1 MADPAAPPPPPAGG
15 GQQPGAAAE
24 NDVDIPNLDTALLET
39 LFYNEMLLMDDPT
52 HTFDMSA
59 ILDGRCRLGLGS
71 AGCSEAEDSVGD
83 STFTTDG
90 GSYANS
96 SFKTPAATAP
106 LTPAAAARG
115 GEVPEVLLPSLSEA
129 TAAANL
135 GPSSPLAPQSPSGAP
150 SEPPLEQID
159 VHAASM
165 ATALPP
171 AYVAPPPMPGLA
183 PTTMEPPVISGGGL
197 PALAARAMLTRAQ
210 QDHRTQQW
218 EQGELTEQLVQ
229 QLQGSGVGVG
239 AGRRLPGHEPSQA
252 PRGESLSR
260 PRDAVLPPPAPT
272 AVTIAPTMVPPAPAP
287 ATAPLTPILAAAAV
301 PLAPA
306 PSYQPISPV
315 SRPVA
320 VCRPRTALETP
331 PSSTATP
338 AAPSNLPPPREDRQ
352 PSSTAA
358 TQIILPQQLHLPPPP
373 IQTLQPPARSVPP
386 SSLTRAERQFPAMA
400 APPLFS
406 PQPLGARAPEDQS
419 KPHGG
424 VQQPQS
430 QPTAGVRAEAV
441 PPEQAQQATQLVT
454 QFATLASH
462 LGISLPPQVLASLT
476 AAAQQKLQLGVYLPQ
491 VADPPSP
498 RAVPPAAAA
507 GQLLPP
513 PAQAWRS
520 PVADA
525 ATPAADLTAPIVSAA
540 AALPCTDSLARI
552 RDTAEEAIAA
562 VETVRKRSA
571 SASAEEDHRHAATT
585 VAFSEEHQPSDVAA
599 VHAHGGVKSSA
610 QYRRRKKPRLE
621 DCETRLQSLRAENE
635 TLRRHLSNVQDKTQR
650 FDAERHRQEM
660 EMRELVRSAQE
671 GRVGGDDIKET
682 VAKFSEMYSD
692 YGRQRQ
698 DEVRFHLDQ
707 LERLAVPTTF
717 TKMTLWTMGQ
727 GDQFFLRPKSH
738 PIAGILMRELG
749 ITSQQ
754 GRKIIEHRDRIK
766 KVCVNIRQCLE
777 LLGKL
782 KGLCGHKQRLFHDRM
797 TKCQEI
803 LTPLQVV
810 KLLLWVDEHQG
821 VLETACPGWG
831 SERIRGSNKKSAT
844 ASDLTGGAALAE
856 ENIIGDGRSEDTSA
870 DLGGAA
876 PG

>member
-272 AVTIAPTMVPPAPAP
+272 AVTIAPTMVPPHV
-287 ATAPLTPILAAAAV
+287 L
-301 PLAPA
+301 
-306 PSYQPISPV
+306 
-315 SRPVA
+315 SR
-320 VCRPRTALETP
+320 
-331 PSSTATP
+331 
-338 AAPSNLPPPREDRQ
+338 
-352 PSSTAA
+352 
-358 TQIILPQQLHLPPPP
+358 
-373 IQTLQPPARSVPP
+373 RS
-386 SSLTRAERQFPAMA
+386 
-400 APPLFS
+400 
-406 PQPLGARAPEDQS
+406 G
-419 KPHGG
+419 
-424 VQQPQS
+424 
-430 QPTAGVRAEAV
+430 
-441 PPEQAQQATQLVT
+441 
-454 QFATLASH
+454 
-462 LGISLPPQVLASLT
+462 
-476 AAAQQKLQLGVYLPQ
+476 
-491 VADPPSP
+491 
-498 RAVPPAAAA
+498 
-507 GQLLPP
+507 
-513 PAQAWRS
+513 
-520 PVADA
+520 
-525 ATPAADLTAPIVSAA
+525 
-540 AALPCTDSLARI
+540 
-552 RDTAEEAIAA
+552 
-562 VETVRKRSA
+562 
-571 SASAEEDHRHAATT
+571 
-585 VAFSEEHQPSDVAA
+585 
-599 VHAHGGVKSSA
+599 
-610 QYRRRKKPRLE
+610 
-621 DCETRLQSLRAENE
+621 
-635 TLRRHLSNVQDKTQR
+635 
-650 FDAERHRQEM
+650 
-660 EMRELVRSAQE
+660 
-671 GRVGGDDIKET
+671 
-682 VAKFSEMYSD
+682 
-692 YGRQRQ
+692 
-698 DEVRFHLDQ
+698 
-707 LERLAVPTTF
+707 
-717 TKMTLWTMGQ
+717 
-727 GDQFFLRPKSH
+727 
-738 PIAGILMRELG
+738 
-749 ITSQQ
+749 
-754 GRKIIEHRDRIK
+754 
-766 KVCVNIRQCLE
+766 
-777 LLGKL
+777 
-782 KGLCGHKQRLFHDRM
+782 
-797 TKCQEI
+797 
-803 LTPLQVV
+803 
-810 KLLLWVDEHQG
+810 
-821 VLETACPGWG
+821 
-831 SERIRGSNKKSAT
+831 
-844 ASDLTGGAALAE
+844 
-856 ENIIGDGRSEDTSA
+856 
-870 DLGGAA
+870 
-876 PG
+876 